1 MKSRGLT
8 VAALAGILLI
18 GWAPGRS
25 FAGLTPRQLIDNL
38 RSKTFTGERVDID
51 FAQASLPEILSRFEA
66 ISGLKFHISPEVLSL
81 SIPRMQYRF
90 LGSPWDNA
98 LSSILSGQGLDL
110 RLEGD
115 ALWVDKFEPEKDRT
129 VSAFLIGTIFAA
141 LLLGGGLLGL
151 SRRRKRKRD
160 SERERKI
167 ALNPDAVEEILQRL
181 TYLFQ
186 IEKIH
191 RNDRLT
197 LDTLSERLGLQPY
210 QLSGIINGR
219 VGKSFS
225 DFVADYRIEDVKKRL
240 SDPEETANILNIAF
254 DAGFGTKASF
264 NRIFK
269 DRTGGTPSEFKRKS
283 VESDSSG
290 K

>member
-1 MKSRGLT
+1 MP
-8 VAALAGILLI
+8 ALAATLAGMLFLCP
-18 GWAPGRS
+18 GPGRG
-25 FAGLTPRQLIDNL
+25 ATKLTPRQLIDNL
-38 RSKTFTGERVDID
+38 RSKNFTGERVDIS
-51 FAQASLPEILSRFEA
+51 FEQASLPEILSRFEA
-66 ISGLKFHISPEVLSL
+66 ISGLKFRISPEVLSL

-90 LGSPWDNA
+90 MGSRWDNA
-98 LSSILSGQGLDL
+98 LASILSGQGLDL

-115 ALWVDKFEPEKDRT
+115 TLWVDKYEPEKDRT
-129 VSAFLIGTIFAA
+129 ISAFLIGTVFAA

-167 ALNPDAVEEILQRL
+167 ALNPEAVEEILQRL

-197 LDTLSERLGLQPY
+197 LDSLSERLSLQPY

-225 DFVADYRIEDVKKRL
+225 DFVAAYRVEDVKKRL
-240 SDPEETANILNIAF
+240 SDPGETANILNIAF

-269 DRTGGTPSEFKRKS
+269 EQTGQTPSEFKRKTA
-283 VESDSSG
+283 ESDSTG

>member
-1 MKSRGLT
+1 MKSRRLF
-8 VAALAGILLI
+8 VAVMAGILLLC
-18 GWAPGRS
+18 WTPGRS

-51 FAQASLPEILSRFEA
+51 FAQASLPEILSRFEV
-66 ISGLKFHISPEVLSL
+66 ISGLKFRISPEVLSL

-90 LGSPWDNA
+90 MGSPWDNA
-98 LSSILSGQGLDL
+98 LASILSGQGLDL
-110 RLEGD
+110 RLED
-115 ALWVDKFEPEKDRT
+115 DTLWVDKFEPEKDRT

-141 LLLGGGLLGL
+141 LLLSGGLLGL
-151 SRRRKRKRD
+151 SRRRRRKRD
-160 SERERKI
+160 FERERKI
-167 ALNPDAVEEILQRL
+167 ALNPEAVEEILQRL

-225 DFVADYRIEDVKKRL
+225 DFVADYRVEDAKKRL
-240 SDPEETANILNIAF
+240 SDPGEVANILNIAF

-269 DRTGGTPSEFKRKS
+269 ERTGRTPSEFKRKS
-283 VESDSSG
+283 AESDSSG